1 MEYLYIIQQALIWIV
16 TIYWL
21 YQFIISLCSF
31 VKIKEKPLKE
41 DKQHRF
47 MTIIPAHNEEKV
59 VVNLIESLKK
69 LDYPKDLYDIYV
81 IADNCTDKTAE
92 VAKKAGA
99 IVYERFDEAHKTK
112 GHALQWFLAQKIEE
126 DAPYDAFCIFD
137 ADNIVDENFL
147 KVMNKKLCQ
156 GEEVVQGYKDIKNPS
171 DSWVSA
177 GYAIFYWTMH
187 RFYHLA
193 RYNIGLSPL
202 MNGTG
207 FMVKFDVIKPQ
218 GWNTKTLTEDIEF
231 SLKRIIEGKK
241 LGWARDAIVYDEQ
254 PVGFK
259 QSWTQRSR
267 WTVGHMQCLKE
278 YTKPLAE
285 AVVKNK
291 TVMNFDGLLYMLGT
305 TPMLILTMVLVI
317 VNTVLFATGAMS
329 GLDFTIQM
337 LKYIIPTLLVL
348 PFMGLVV
355 LYLEKKPIKPMIKGL
370 LTYPIF
376 MGSWLLI
383 NIKCLFKRDTEWK
396 KIDHVNDKKIE
407 DLLGYAINKKYGYL
421 TSSLGDIGTGLKA
434 SVMVHL
440 PALAK
445 TKNIRKV
452 LEAISSFGM
461 NIRGMYGENNQVQG
475 DIYQISN
482 KQTLGITE
490 QEIVQN
496 VKVIVQ
502 KIIEQERQARKLLA
516 KDELDLED
524 IIYRSYGI
532 LTNCRKI
539 SYEEARNLL
548 SNIKL
553 GTDLGILRELT
564 DLKVQKLYLYIKP
577 ANLQKYLGEQ
587 YEAIE
592 RDIKRAE
599 VIKQIITEK

>member
-126 DAPYDAFCIFD
+126 NAPYDAFCIFD

-241 LGWARDAIVYDEQ
+241 LGWATDAIVYDEQ

-305 TPMLILTMVLVI
+305 TPMLILTLVLVI
-317 VNTVLFATGAMS
+317 VNIVLFATGAMT

-396 KIDHVNDKKIE
+396 KIDHVDDKKIE
-407 DLLGYAINKKYGYL
+407 DL
-421 TSSLGDIGTGLKA
+421 
-434 SVMVHL
+434 
-440 PALAK
+440 
-445 TKNIRKV
+445 
-452 LEAISSFGM
+452 
-461 NIRGMYGENNQVQG
+461 
-475 DIYQISN
+475 
-482 KQTLGITE
+482 
-490 QEIVQN
+490 
-496 VKVIVQ
+496 
-502 KIIEQERQARKLLA
+502 
-516 KDELDLED
+516 
-524 IIYRSYGI
+524 
-532 LTNCRKI
+532 
-539 SYEEARNLL
+539 
-548 SNIKL
+548 
-553 GTDLGILRELT
+553 
-564 DLKVQKLYLYIKP
+564 
-577 ANLQKYLGEQ
+577 
-587 YEAIE
+587 
-592 RDIKRAE
+592 
-599 VIKQIITEK
+599 

>member
-317 VNTVLFATGAMS
+317 VNIVLFAIGAMS
-329 GLDFTIQM
+329 GLNFTIQM

-407 DLLGYAINKKYGYL
+407 DL
-421 TSSLGDIGTGLKA
+421 
-434 SVMVHL
+434 
-440 PALAK
+440 
-445 TKNIRKV
+445 
-452 LEAISSFGM
+452 
-461 NIRGMYGENNQVQG
+461 
-475 DIYQISN
+475 
-482 KQTLGITE
+482 
-490 QEIVQN
+490 
-496 VKVIVQ
+496 
-502 KIIEQERQARKLLA
+502 
-516 KDELDLED
+516 
-524 IIYRSYGI
+524 
-532 LTNCRKI
+532 
-539 SYEEARNLL
+539 
-548 SNIKL
+548 
-553 GTDLGILRELT
+553 
-564 DLKVQKLYLYIKP
+564 
-577 ANLQKYLGEQ
+577 
-587 YEAIE
+587 
-592 RDIKRAE
+592 
-599 VIKQIITEK
+599 